1 MCSEQSIDRRLK
13 VYGLSEYLITLQ
25 EAEKVRRE
33 SKARKTPREAPA
45 ARENGSS
52 ASVGYTDQRTPRR

>member
-1 MCSEQSIDRRLK
+1 
-13 VYGLSEYLITLQ
+13 VYGLIEYLITLQ